1 VGGSRPLPRR
11 LPVVRRHDLRARRRS
26 SDPGVAVLR
35 TGLRSAGV
43 AQALR
48 RCGIGGE
55 LVTMGSAAGG
65 SDTRDVIARYVKAVH
80 DQDYDTLA
88 TLQHPDFVEDWPQ
101 SRERIRGRS
110 NLRRIME
117 SYPGGL
123 QGAEADVTMDRVI
136 GGEDHWMVA
145 PTFSMVRVSGADD
158 VHTAI
163 VKLRYPD

>member
-1 VGGSRPLPRR
+1 
-11 LPVVRRHDLRARRRS
+11 
-26 SDPGVAVLR
+26 
-35 TGLRSAGV
+35 
-43 AQALR
+43 
-48 RCGIGGE
+48 
-55 LVTMGSAAGG
+55 MGSAAGG

-136 GGEDHWMVA
+136 GGEDHRMVA

-163 VKLRYPD
+163 VKLRYPDGAEWFMVALIELKDGLVHRVTSFFAPTLESPEWRRDWVERLPEGLGG